1 MTIVKEYTP
10 GACRGP
16 LTRRGFL
23 EIGSF
28 ALGGLALSDL
38 LRLQA
43 AAKAAGQKGNDN
55 SVIVVWLQGGPSQFE
70 TYDPKPD
77 APVEIRGEFGP
88 TATAVP
94 GMQICEL
101 LPKHA
106 KIADRYTL
114 IRSIAHQYND
124 HGRGTWRMGKSFPR
138 RKARISV
145 PNRRHQY
152 TEMEKL

>member
-1 MTIVKEYTP
+1 MSSFSGQKQSV
-10 GACRGP
+10 CRGP
-16 LTRRGFL
+16 LSRRGFL

-28 ALGGLALSDL
+28 ALGGLALADL

-43 AAKAAGQKGNDN
+43 AAKEAGRGASDN

-88 TATAVP
+88 TSMVVP

-106 KIADRYTL
+106 KVADRFTI
-114 IRSIAHQYND
+114 IRSIAH
-124 HGRGTWRMGKSFPR
+124 
-138 RKARISV
+138 
-145 PNRRHQY
+145 
-152 TEMEKL
+152 